1 MHINNQ
7 YQKNLTSMIRLREII
22 MYGDSEPLE
31 IILCFIMLAQLCY
44 PTQSLFCVPNIN
56 IHSYYYY
63 IGVIASIGLLV
74 GNLFNS
80 ISIRKWSSNISFII
94 ILTIFIISIKE
105 NIYNT
110 QLHFIYI
117 SELIALFWITWRCS
131 REEVSKLMRLLKK
144 GY

>member
-7 YQKNLTSMIRLREII
+7 YQKNSTSMIRLREII